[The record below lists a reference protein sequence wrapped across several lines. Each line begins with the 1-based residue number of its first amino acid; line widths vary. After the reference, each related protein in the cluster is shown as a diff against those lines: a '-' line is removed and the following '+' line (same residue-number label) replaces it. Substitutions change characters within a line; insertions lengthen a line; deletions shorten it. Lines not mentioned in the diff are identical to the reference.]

1 MVVKQKGREFMPI
14 VFITGAT
21 SGFGAACVRLFAGN
35 GWRVVATGRRSDLLE
50 GLARELPRDL
60 IHTVEL
66 DVRDRAAV
74 ERVAAELPVSHA
86 EIDVLVNNAG
96 LALGL
101 DPAHRASLDDWEVMV
116 DTNVKG
122 LMYCT
127 RALLPGMVERNRGH
141 VVNLGSIAGSYPYP
155 GGNVY
160 GATKAFVKQFTLN
173 LKADLVGTRVRVT
186 DIEPGMAETA
196 FSVTRFHGDCVM
208 ASQVYA
214 GMTPLSAEDIA
225 ESIFWVVTRPPRVTI
240 SRLEIW
246 PTDQGFS
253 PLAVCRKS

>member
-1 MVVKQKGREFMPI
+1 MQTVL
-14 VFITGAT
+14 ITGAT
-21 SGFGAACVRLFAGN
+21 SGFGAACVRLFAKN
-35 GWRVVATGRRSDLLE
+35 NWQVVATGRKEHLLKALVQE
-50 GLARELPRDL
+50 LAPVK
-60 IHTVEL
+60 IHIAQL
-66 DVRDRAAV
+66 DVRDRGAV
-74 ERVAAELPVSHA
+74 ERVMSSLPAEFSQVDAL
-86 EIDVLVNNAG
+86 INNAG

-101 DPAHRASLDDWEVMV
+101 DPAHQANMEDWEVMV

-127 RALLPGMVERNRGH
+127 RALLPGMVERNFGH

-173 LKADLVGTRVRVT
+173 LKADLVGTGVRVT
-186 DIEPGMAETA
+186 DIEPGMAETE
-196 FSVTRFHGDCVM
+196 FSITRFHGD
-208 ASQVYA
+208 AEKAAGVYC

-225 ESIFWVVTRPPRVTI
+225 ETIFWVVSRPRHVNI

-246 PTDQGFS
+246 PTDQGFG
-253 PLAVCRKS
+253 PLAVCRKKEP